1 MICSMCIPKFNSYNY
16 EVNSFAKQ
24 LCSDIRYVKSN
35 NMLGNLNSFVLMTKE
50 NGRKG
55 YILVD
60 KGIQVKDVYL
70 PNNVDITYPNKKIY
84 FRNDGTPN
92 PTGSTIK
99 IFNDKISKEIT
110 IVPVSGRVL
119 FKEDQY
125 EK

>member
-1 MICSMCIPKFNSYNY
+1 MCIPKFNLYNY
-16 EVNSFAKQ
+16 EVDSFAKQ
-24 LCSDIRYVKSN
+24 MCSDIRYVKSN
-35 NMLGNLNSFVLMTKE
+35 NMLGNLNSFVLITKE

-60 KGIQVKDVYL
+60 KGVKVKDVYL
-70 PNNVDITYPNKKIY
+70 PNNLDITYQNKKIY
-84 FRNDGTPN
+84 FMNDGTPN

-99 IFNDKISKEIT
+99 IFNKKIVKEIT